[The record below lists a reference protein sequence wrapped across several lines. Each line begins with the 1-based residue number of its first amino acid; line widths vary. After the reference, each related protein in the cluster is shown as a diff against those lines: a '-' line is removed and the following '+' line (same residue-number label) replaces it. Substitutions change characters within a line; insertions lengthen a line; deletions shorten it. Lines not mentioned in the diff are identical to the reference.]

1 MATFWTQTNTPSSD
15 SSKPNNAKGYAV
27 GRIETVV
34 DSNNGNRLVCPVISS
49 MNMTESATA
58 ETSTL
63 EEKKVVISG
72 IDEIFQY
79 TTTASDAAALLNA
92 FDVSGYGDLLTV
104 SMDVN
109 GADAFKTLLKRAINF
124 GTIEVS
130 DASGHAVG
138 TDTAIDFLND
148 GLKNDLQT
156 LIGNYFNAMNVAGAA
171 TLVNTVKYKI
181 TGFSQQTV
189 VLDASGGAAQM
200 WSDLSNNSDDLLNIY
215 LQIPQATLNSY
226 KDGSDNPTTAA
237 LPLNNNDS
245 LTFVFDVL
253 PSAVVFTQGD
263 NNSTKVKG
271 PMHGVVNLVNDLSYN
286 DISVNLVDAGN
297 SGDYDIVAGSNMS
310 LNWTPNSRRLAFEV
324 TVGNLDAAD
333 LKAGYYV
340 PSTYNNQVRASGPNV
355 TAPGA

>member
-1 MATFWTQTNTPSSD
+1 MSFWSQTNVPSSD
-15 SSKPNNAKGYAV
+15 SSNPNNAKGYAV
-27 GRIETVV
+27 GRIETVA
-34 DSNNGNRLVCPVISS
+34 DANNGSRLVCPVISS

-63 EEKKVVISG
+63 EEKKVTITG
-72 IDEIFQY
+72 IDQLFQY
-79 TTTASDAAALLNA
+79 ATASASEAAALLNA

-109 GADAFKTLLKRAINF
+109 GAAAFKALLKKAIDD
-124 GTIEVS
+124 GTSANV

-138 TDTAIDFLND
+138 TDKAIDFLND
-148 GLKNDLQT
+148 GLKDDLQT

-171 TLVNTVKYKI
+171 ALVNTVKYKI

-200 WSDLSNNSDDLLNIY
+200 WSDLSDNSDDLLNIY
-215 LQIPQATLNSY
+215 LQIPQATLNMY

-237 LPLNNNDS
+237 LPLQNGDS

-253 PSAVVFTQGD
+253 PSAVVFTQGA
-263 NNSTKVKG
+263 NNSTRVRG
-271 PMHGVVNLVNDLSYN
+271 PMYGVVNRADDLSFN
-286 DISVNLVDAGN
+286 DISVNLTTPGDA
-297 SGDYDIVAGSNMS
+297 GDYDIASGSNMS

-324 TVGNLDAAD
+324 AVANLAAAD

-340 PSTYNNQVRASGPNV
+340 PSTYNNQVPASTPNV